1 MTAALMR
8 GPELQLPWSATEAD
22 DARFKRFVRNGLI
35 ALCLVAIIVP
45 FMPVKEISREKKEAL
60 PPQLAQVI
68 MEKKELPP
76 PPPPPPKPKK
86 PEPKKE
92 QPKTKPKEL
101 PKEKPQLKTKVVDEV
116 KKAREQAQ
124 VSGLLAFQDDL
135 MDMRDSLDVQNLNNT
150 PVSSGEQSAAKVE
163 RSVIT
168 GKAAQGSGGIATAKL
183 SRNTGGAALSGR
195 ETTKVDNADAV
206 AVSEQAQA
214 GAVQASGRS
223 DESIRRVMDKNK
235 SRIFSIYNRALRSDP
250 SLQGRFVFEMVIAPS
265 GQITAI
271 KLVSSEL
278 GDDALNKK
286 ILSRLRLINFGA
298 EKVLATTVNYS
309 LDFVPY

>member
-1 MTAALMR
+1 MSAMMMT

-22 DARFKRFVRNGLI
+22 DARFIRFVRNGLI
-35 ALCLVAIIVP
+35 ALCIVAVIVP
-45 FMPVKEISREKKEAL
+45 FMPVPEISREKKEAL

-76 PPPPPPKPKK
+76 PPPPVVKPKPKK

-92 QPKTKPKEL
+92 QPKPKEVA
-101 PKEKPQLKTKVVDEV
+101 KEKPQLKTKVVDEV
-116 KKAREQAQ
+116 KQARDQAQ

-135 MDMRDSLDVQNLNNT
+135 MDMRDSLDVQNLNNA

-195 ETTKVDNADAV
+195 TTTKVDNADAV
-206 AVSEQAQA
+206 AVSEQAKA

-235 SRIFSIYNRALRSDP
+235 SRLFSIYNRALRSDP

-265 GQITAI
+265 GQITGL

-298 EKVLATTVNYS
+298 EQVSATTVNYS
-309 LDFVPY
+309 VDFVPY